1 MFTFS
6 AFFNKTLAISLAL
19 GLKFG
24 KKDFE
29 KYVMKT
35 FTPINLLLITI
46 ITFTNLFAQQ
56 NERDRGI
63 ELYKK
68 GNTVEAIQ
76 ILEILSK
83 NKEGKNDG
91 EVWNYL
97 GLAYLNENKN
107 KDARNSF
114 EKAIKLNPQS
124 SAFHSNLAY
133 AFLLERKVNKA
144 QNVIKKALEIN
155 PQNANAYFIRGT
167 ADLWEG
173 KFESAVADAEK
184 SISVNPQF
192 TSSYILK
199 SDGLLHQFGDLW
211 QKTDLKPIGNIELLS
226 QAVEIL
232 NLCLETCP
240 KDESLKIVSE
250 RKETVKA
257 FYDYFKKQ
265 GSNAQTSTANLNNST
280 FKILTKPRALYTD
293 SARQAGVQG
302 TITLAVVFTSDA
314 KISHVIVLKGLGNGL
329 NENAL
334 RAARNITF
342 APETE
347 NGKPISVVKMLQFSF
362 SIY

>member
-97 GLAYLNENKN
+97 GLAYLNESKN
-107 KDARNSF
+107 KDARSSF

-184 SISVNPQF
+184 SISVIGGLRSRTVSCSCRGVVGVDQGPARVHDDEADRHAVQHPRRLCIPLRQRVDSR
-192 TSSYILK
+192 TVQT
-199 SDGLLHQFGDLW
+199 DGGAAWCGRGCGH
-211 QKTDLKPIGNIELLS
+211 
-226 QAVEIL
+226 
-232 NLCLETCP
+232 
-240 KDESLKIVSE
+240 
-250 RKETVKA
+250 
-257 FYDYFKKQ
+257 
-265 GSNAQTSTANLNNST
+265 
-280 FKILTKPRALYTD
+280 
-293 SARQAGVQG
+293 
-302 TITLAVVFTSDA
+302 VV
-314 KISHVIVLKGLGNGL
+314 H
-329 NENAL
+329 
-334 RAARNITF
+334 
-342 APETE
+342 P
-347 NGKPISVVKMLQFSF
+347 
-362 SIY
+362 